1 VAQPVAQPVAHAGL
15 KDSPSRVSRLRL
27 RPLDVAR
34 LVRPYVAV
42 RLSDQFKGVAPLAAY
57 LFLFQLLILRQSVQD
72 SGVITGGLAAVII
85 GLMLFMEGLRVGL
98 MPFGETIGSTLPRRS
113 PLPVVLLITMLL
125 GVGVTFAEP
134 AIGAL
139 QAAGAGIDVMRA
151 PHLHLLLN
159 EWAGALVLV
168 IGLCVGIA
176 AVLGTVRF
184 LYGWSLKPLILAS
197 TIPAL
202 LLTAYFMTDAAL
214 NSMIALAWDVGGVT
228 TGPVTVPLVLALGIG
243 IASAAGKGHSSVSGF
258 GIVTLAS
265 LFPVLGVMLLSLYLV
280 RTIPAAEIM
289 AAAQAAAPAAAVGGD
304 TISWYHG
311 SPWIEI
317 VLGLRSL
324 VPLIALMLAIL
335 YFVLRERIR
344 DRVQTAY
351 GLALAVL
358 GMVTF
363 NLGLTYGLAKLGEQ
377 SGRLVPAAF
386 AQLGSVPNSPLY
398 TVSVGIAV
406 AVFFA
411 WTLGFGATLAE
422 PALNAL
428 GLTVENLTSG
438 AFRKS
443 MLVYAVSIGVGFG
456 AGLGVIKIIFG
467 FSLAWMIIP
476 GYVAAL
482 VLTAFST
489 EEYVNVAWDSAG
501 VTTGPITVPL
511 VLAMGLGFGGAVGA
525 TEGFGILAM
534 ASICPILSVLA
545 TGLWIERTT
554 RRRHSVE
561 DVQLAV
567 GD

>member
-1 VAQPVAQPVAHAGL
+1 
-15 KDSPSRVSRLRL
+15 
-27 RPLDVAR
+27 
-34 LVRPYVAV
+34 VAV
-42 RLSDQFKGVAPLAAY
+42 RLRNQLKAVAPLGAY

-72 SGVITGGLAAVII
+72 AGVITGGLAAVII

-98 MPFGETIGSTLPRRS
+98 MPFGETIGSTLPKRS
-113 PLPVVLLITMLL
+113 PLSVVLLITMLL
-125 GVGVTFAEP
+125 GVGVTLAEP

-139 QAAGAGIDVMRA
+139 QAAGAGIDVTRA
-151 PHLHLLLN
+151 PHLYLLLN
-159 EWAGALVLV
+159 QWAGSLVLV
-168 IGLCVGIA
+168 IGMGVGIA

-184 LYGWSLKPLILAS
+184 LYGWSLKPLIYAS

-214 NSMIALAWDVGGVT
+214 NSTIALAWDVGGVT

-265 LFPVLGVMLLSLYLV
+265 LIPVLGVMLLSLYVV
-280 RTIPAAEIM
+280 RTITAAEII
-289 AAAQAAAPAAAVGGD
+289 AAAQSAAQGAAPVTALGGD
-304 TISWYHG
+304 TISRYQG

-317 VLGLRSL
+317 VLGLRAL
-324 VPLIALMLAIL
+324 VPLIAFLMAIL
-335 YFVLRERIR
+335 YFVLGERIR

-363 NLGLTYGLAKLGEQ
+363 NLGLTYGLAKLGAQ

-411 WTLGFGATLAE
+411 WALGFGATLAE

-456 AGLGVIKIIFG
+456 VGLGVIKIIFG
-467 FSLAWMIIP
+467 FSVAWMLIP

-482 VLTAFST
+482 VLTALST